1 MNPFEYAQRVQSSRN
16 QLYRTA
22 FCYVKNEQDALDIVS
37 DAVCK
42 GLASLNSLREPAYF
56 DTWITRIV
64 INAALSHLRR
74 PGSRPCNREEIP
86 LDIPEEEAS
95 LTPEESL
102 DLYTALDTLAP
113 EERTCIILRFFEERS
128 FREMSEVLD
137 IPEPTVKSRLYRIL
151 KKLRVILFA

>member
-86 LDIPEEEAS
+86 LDIP
-95 LTPEESL
+95 
-102 DLYTALDTLAP
+102 
-113 EERTCIILRFFEERS
+113 
-128 FREMSEVLD
+128 
-137 IPEPTVKSRLYRIL
+137 
-151 KKLRVILFA
+151 